1 MAAHALGKES
11 VFRVEF
17 QPRRI
22 VGLVAA
28 VARDAHVAGR
38 DALHRPIV
46 GVEDFGSREY
56 GEYLE
61 SQPLGLLGEPATEIA
76 EATGVGT
83 LILHEAG
90 RDELGY
96 AELLSPGQDPGL
108 VAVDRHLGQRATLK

>member
-46 GVEDFGSREY
+46 VVEDFGSRES
-56 GEYLE
+56 GEYLD

-76 EATGVGT
+76 EATGVGA
-83 LILHEAG
+83 LIVHEARSEERRVG
-90 RDELGY
+90 KECVSTCRSRWSAY
-96 AELLSPGQDPGL
+96 
-108 VAVDRHLGQRATLK
+108 H